1 VYVTD
6 DGAAVRSVNVDRDV
20 SGQRDAVEPPVL
32 VVVVRDGT
40 GAGWRGR
47 PRLQGRPPAVFSE

>member
-32 VVVVRDGT
+32 VVVVRDGMVL
-40 GAGWRGR
+40 GCAVV
-47 PRLQGRPPAVFSE
+47 PDCEVARLPY